1 VANTI
6 QLKRSTVAGA
16 IPSSLAD
23 GELAVQRADK
33 TIYFKDST
41 DAIHDLLNIDCGE
54 ILPSSPGGGGGGG
67 GGSTLSLW
75 AAEALDGN
83 WHWSD

>member
-1 VANTI
+1 MASTI

-16 IPSSLAD
+16 TPPSLAD
-23 GELAVQRADK
+23 GELAVQMADK
-33 TIYFKDST
+33 TIFFKDST

-54 ILPSSPGGGGGGG
+54 ILPSSGI
-67 GGSTLSLW
+67 SLW

-83 WHWSD
+83 WHWSE

>member
-1 VANTI
+1 MANTI
-6 QLKRSTVAGA
+6 QLKRSTISGA

-33 TIYFKDST
+33 TIYFKDAT
-41 DAIHDLLNIDCGE
+41 DTIHDLLNIDCGE
-54 ILPSSPGGGGGGG
+54 ILPAATAGG
-67 GGSTLSLW
+67 LSLW
-75 AAEALDGN
+75 AAELDGN

>member
-1 VANTI
+1 MASTI

-16 IPSSLAD
+16 VPSSLAA
-23 GELAVQRADK
+23 GELAVQMADK
-33 TIYFKDST
+33 TIYLKDANDS
-41 DAIHDLLNIDCGE
+41 IHNLLNIDCGE
-54 ILPSSPGGGGGGG
+54 ILPASGI
-67 GGSTLSLW
+67 SLW

>member
-1 VANTI
+1 MPNTI
-6 QLKRSTVAGA
+6 QLKRSAVAGA
-16 IPSSLAD
+16 VPSSLAD
-23 GELAVQRADK
+23 GELALQRADR

-41 DAIHDLLNIDCGE
+41 DAIHDLLDIDCGE
-54 ILPSSPGGGGGGG
+54 ILAPPEGG
-67 GGSTLSLW
+67 TLSLW

>member
-1 VANTI
+1 MASTI
-6 QLKRSTVAGA
+6 QIKRATTPGA

-23 GELAVQRADK
+23 GELALQRADR
-33 TIYFKDST
+33 TIYFKDAT
-41 DAIHDLLNIDCGE
+41 NAIHDLLDIDCGE
-54 ILPSSPGGGGGGG
+54 IVPADI
-67 GGSTLSLW
+67 SLW

>member
-1 VANTI
+1 MASTI

-23 GELAVQRADK
+23 GELAVQRADR
-33 TIYFKDST
+33 TIFFKDST
-41 DAIHDLLNIDCGE
+41 DAIHDLLDIDCGE
-54 ILPSSPGGGGGGG
+54 ILPSSPGGGGGG
-67 GGSTLSLW
+67 STLSLW
-75 AAEALDGN
+75 RAETLDGN

>member
-1 VANTI
+1 MASTI

-33 TIYFKDST
+33 TIYFKDAT

-54 ILPSSPGGGGGGG
+54 ILPAAPGG

-75 AAEALDGN
+75 RAELDGN

>member
-1 VANTI
+1 MAATI
-6 QLKRSTVAGA
+6 QLKRSTIAGA

-33 TIYFKDST
+33 TIYFKDAN

-54 ILPSSPGGGGGGG
+54 ILPAATTGD
-67 GGSTLSLW
+67 LSLW
-75 AAEALDGN
+75 AAELDGN

>member
-1 VANTI
+1 MANTI
-6 QLKRSTVAGA
+6 QLKRSTTTGA

-23 GELAVQRADK
+23 GELALQRADK
-33 TIYFKDST
+33 TIFFKDSNDT
-41 DAIHDLLNIDCGE
+41 IHDLLNIDCGE
-54 ILPSSPGGGGGGG
+54 ILAPPAPPEGGGA
-67 GGSTLSLW
+67 TLSLW

>member
-1 VANTI
+1 MASTI

-16 IPSSLAD
+16 VPSSLAD
-23 GELAVQRADK
+23 GELAVQMADK
-33 TIYFKDST
+33 TIYLKDAN

-54 ILPSSPGGGGGGG
+54 ILPSSGI
-67 GGSTLSLW
+67 SLW
-75 AAEALDGN
+75 AADALDGN

>member
-1 VANTI
+1 MASTI
-6 QLKRSTVAGA
+6 QLKRSTVAGSV
-16 IPSSLAD
+16 PSSLAD
-23 GELAVQRADK
+23 GELAVQRADR
-33 TIYFKDST
+33 TIFFKDST

-54 ILPSSPGGGGGGG
+54 IVASSPGGGG

-75 AAEALDGN
+75 RAETLDGN

>member
-1 VANTI
+1 MPNVI
-6 QLKRSTVAGA
+6 QLKRSSVGGS

-23 GELAVQRADK
+23 GELALQRADK

-41 DAIHDLLNIDCGE
+41 DAIHDLLDIDCGE
-54 ILPSSPGGGGGGG
+54 VLAPADDGG
-67 GGSTLSLW
+67 TLSLW

>member
-1 VANTI
+1 MPNVI
-6 QLKRSTVAGA
+6 QLKRSSVGGA

-23 GELAVQRADK
+23 GELALQRADR
-33 TIYFKDST
+33 TIYFKDAT
-41 DAIHDLLNIDCGE
+41 NAIHDLLDIDCGE
-54 ILPSSPGGGGGGG
+54 IVPTGI
-67 GGSTLSLW
+67 SLW

>member
-1 VANTI
+1 MASTI

-16 IPSSLAD
+16 VPPSLAD
-23 GELAVQRADK
+23 GELAVQMADK
-33 TIYFKDST
+33 TIYLKDAGGS
-41 DAIHDLLNIDCGE
+41 IHDLLSIDCGE
-54 ILPSSPGGGGGGG
+54 ILPASGI
-67 GGSTLSLW
+67 SLW